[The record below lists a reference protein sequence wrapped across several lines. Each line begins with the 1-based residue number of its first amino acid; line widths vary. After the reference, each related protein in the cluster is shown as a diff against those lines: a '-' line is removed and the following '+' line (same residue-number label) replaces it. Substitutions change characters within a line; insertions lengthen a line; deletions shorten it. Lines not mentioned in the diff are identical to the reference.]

1 MKRRQFSPELKK
13 KIAIEAIREQ
23 RTINE
28 IASEYQV
35 HPVQIRKWKK
45 ELLDG
50 ATSIFED
57 PRRREGEAKKQE
69 IQEALLQQK
78 VGQLIIENDWL
89 KKNSVFEH
97 RR

>member
-1 MKRRQFSPELKK
+1 MKRRQFGSELKK

-28 IASEYQV
+28 IANEHQV
-35 HPVQIRKWKK
+35 HPAQIRKWKK

-57 PRRREGEAKKQE
+57 PRRRDSDLKRQE
-69 IQEALLQQK
+69 QQESVLQQK

-89 KKNSVFEH
+89 KKKLGL
-97 RR
+97 

>member
-13 KIAIEAIREQ
+13 KIAIEAIKEQ

-28 IASEYQV
+28 IAHEHQV

-50 ATSIFED
+50 AAAIFEG
-57 PRRREGEAKKQE
+57 PRRQSGSRKQE
-69 IQEALLQQK
+69 QEEGALQQK
-78 VGQLIIENDWL
+78 VGQLVMENDWL
-89 KKNSVFEH
+89 KKKLGL
-97 RR
+97 